1 MTRVIPALLLALALA
16 PACGNRAPA
25 PAAPAIAATPT
36 PEEVVA
42 AGKGL
47 VEEYR
52 QAYEVRSVDA
62 LSGLYAHTLDV
73 VLVHQGNER
82 AGWTD
87 VRSYLKELLEHATEI
102 HLTLSDVAVTAL
114 GDDAATAVASVRREV
129 SDGTTTVTTEGVLT
143 LALRRTGSKWRIAT
157 EHYSYRTQ

>member
-1 MTRVIPALLLALALA
+1 MTRAIPPLLLALALA

-25 PAAPAIAATPT
+25 PAAPAVVATPT

-73 VLVHQGNER
+73 VLVHQGREW

-87 VRSYLKELLEHATEI
+87 VQSYLKGLLQHAREI
-102 HLTLSDVAVTAL
+102 HLTFSNVTVTAL
-114 GDDAATAVASVRREV
+114 GDDASTAVAGVRREV
-129 SDGTTTVTTEGVLT
+129 SDGTTTVTTGGVLT
-143 LALRRTGSKWRIAT
+143 LALRRTGSKWLIAT
-157 EHYSYRTQ
+157 EHFSYRTN

>member
-1 MTRVIPALLLALALA
+1 MSRAIPALLLALALA

-25 PAAPAIAATPT
+25 PVAPAIVATPT
-36 PEEVVA
+36 PEEVVT

-47 VEEYR
+47 IEEYR
-52 QAYEVRSVDA
+52 QAYEVRSADA

-73 VLVHQGNER
+73 VLVQQGKEW

-87 VRSYLKELLEHATEI
+87 VRNYLKELLQHATEI
-102 HLTLSDVAVTAL
+102 HLTLSDVTVTAL
-114 GDDAATAVASVRREV
+114 GDDASTVVAGVRREV

-143 LALRRTGSKWRIAT
+143 LALRRKGGKWLITT
-157 EHYSYRTQ
+157 EHFSYRTQ